1 MIVLGIGAAL
11 TAILTMMAV
20 SIVLNLEHNRSTNR
34 SSVF

>member
-11 TAILTMMAV
+11 TAILTMTAV
-20 SIVLNLEHNRSTNR
+20 SIVLNIEHNRSIKR